1 MLTAAELG
9 ALLHP
14 PLRALV
20 LESVDSTN
28 TALMRMAATGAAEGT
43 VLLAQAQTAGRGQR
57 GRDFYSP
64 AGCGIY
70 MSLLLRPKMPPE
82 DVLAITPAAAVA
94 AAQAVEAATG
104 RRADIKWVNDIQIDG
119 KKVCGILT
127 EAASSSG
134 TLDCAVCG
142 IGINLFPPLGGYPEA
157 LRDRAGALFDAY
169 PGDERTAALAA
180 DVLNRLWELCSLLPA
195 RDFLDEYRARSV
207 LTGRSV
213 TVNGR
218 GEGVVEGVDR
228 DFSLLIRF
236 GNGETTALRSASEL
250 KPE

>member
-64 AGCGIY
+64 AGCGLY

-104 RRADIKWVNDIQIDG
+104 RRAGIKWVNDIQIDG

-142 IGINLFPPLGGYPEA
+142 IGINLFPPPGGYPEA

-195 RDFLDEYRARSV
+195 RPDGPERYGERP
-207 LTGRSV
+207 
-213 TVNGR
+213 GR
-218 GEGVVEGVDR
+218 GRRGGPRPGLQPAYTLLKRR
-228 DFSLLIRF
+228 DCRAALRF
-236 GNGETTALRSASEL
+236 GAEAGVNT
-250 KPE
+250 